1 MVNVAL
7 LALAVTNMNISLNL
21 TLFFRFRGLPHR
33 LPIFAEAKP
42 INNKVLK
49 TWMPKIIAAIAVA
62 GTDL

>member
-49 TWMPKIIAAIAVA
+49 T
-62 GTDL
+62 